1 MRWIA
6 IVLVFALVIV
16 AMASGGSLMQIVNF
30 PSVVF
35 TFLLGHATLYA
46 VYGKDSFSILS
57 PGFSESQPE
66 RAARIARAGDRFY
79 IVAGWVGVLI
89 GAIQMAATLDD
100 VSAFGL
106 SAAVCL
112 LTIYYAYTMYWLVW
126 LPIETL
132 SEENAAEKAS
142 G

>member
-57 PGFSESQPE
+57 PGF
-66 RAARIARAGDRFY
+66 
-79 IVAGWVGVLI
+79 VI
-89 GAIQMAATLDD
+89 GAGAPPANIN
-100 VSAFGL
+100 SF
-106 SAAVCL
+106 
-112 LTIYYAYTMYWLVW
+112 
-126 LPIETL
+126 
-132 SEENAAEKAS
+132 NF
-142 G
+142 

>member
-16 AMASGGSLMQIVNF
+16 AMLAGGSLMHFVNF
-30 PSVVF
+30 PSVVV
-35 TFLLGHATLYA
+35 TFLGGHATLYA

-57 PGFSESQPE
+57 PGFSESQPD
-66 RAARIARAGDRFY
+66 RAARIARAGGRFY
-79 IVAGWVGVLI
+79 IIAGWVGVLI
-89 GAIQMAATLDD
+89 GAVQMAAALEDM
-100 VSAFGL
+100 SAFGP
-106 SAAVCL
+106 AASVGL

-132 SEENAAEKAS
+132 SEERAAEKAS
-142 G
+142 A